1 MLRTRLLGGD
11 APLIIPSGF
20 QAVTMAPSASHRPTR
35 LIRFHSAS
43 DSLIGKP
50 IFLRLKDFG
59 WRSGKLVERVT
70 NRTRKIGGV
79 QVNSFYVHR
88 RV

>member
-1 MLRTRLLGGD
+1 M
-11 APLIIPSGF
+11 
-20 QAVTMAPSASHRPTR
+20 
-35 LIRFHSAS
+35 IRFHSAS

-59 WRSGKLVERVT
+59 WCSGKLVERVT

-79 QVNSFYVHR
+79 RVNSFIAEFDIDEGARTVT
-88 RV
+88 